1 MTLFEKK
8 EKLSA
13 ALKIRNRI
21 NKLEDALSDYMRS
34 GGLGAAVLH
43 SDARGGQLLSPQ
55 EITGEIQA
63 QIEKLE
69 EEFRIKTDMRRIQKI
84 LLTVTL

>member
-21 NKLEDALSDYMRS
+21 NKLEDSLSDYMRS

-43 SDARGGQLLSPQ
+43 SDAARGGQRLSPQ
-55 EITGEIQA
+55 EIPGEI
-63 QIEKLE
+63 
-69 EEFRIKTDMRRIQKI
+69 
-84 LLTVTL
+84 